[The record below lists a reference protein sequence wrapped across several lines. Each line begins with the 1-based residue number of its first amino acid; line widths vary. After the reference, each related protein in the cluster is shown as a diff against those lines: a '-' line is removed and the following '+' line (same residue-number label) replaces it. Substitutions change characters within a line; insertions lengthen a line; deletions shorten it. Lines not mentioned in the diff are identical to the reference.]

1 MEQFIS
7 GESKKIF
14 RTNPHT
20 RLIGLRASVKYAWQE
35 EEEMREDS
43 STLFGPSLPDNVVIQ
58 NNFFQYIYHVGCAF
72 TLHSFISLG
81 LIPGGQSSSK
91 RQTVFFLLVDPMDKS
106 HKDPDVIDMSVPSC
120 TIPA

>member
-20 RLIGLRASVKYAWQE
+20 LLIGLTASVKYAWQD

-43 STLFGPSLPDNVVIQ
+43 STLIDPSFQGNVVIQ

-72 TLHSFISLG
+72 ILHSIISSG
-81 LIPGGQSSSK
+81 FIPGSQSSSK
-91 RQTVFFLLVDPMDKS
+91 RQTVFFLPVDPMDKS
-106 HKDPDVIDMSVPSC
+106 HKDLDVIDLSVPSC